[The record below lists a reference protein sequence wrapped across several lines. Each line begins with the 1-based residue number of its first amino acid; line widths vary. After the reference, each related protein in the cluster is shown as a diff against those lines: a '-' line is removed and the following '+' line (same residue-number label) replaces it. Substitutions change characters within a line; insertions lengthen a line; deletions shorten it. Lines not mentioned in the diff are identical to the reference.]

1 MSWFDGQTEKKKKIS
16 LYITKLVPVDKQDQL
31 QHTTCTSWFKCFVP
45 NLDPLLFTLSLICYT
60 LSVYLYPHLTVEI
73 PLFVFNGQDELPI
86 CSLYTLGQTGSLL
99 FLLLIYITQF
109 TYQKKRR
116 L

>member
-1 MSWFDGQTEKKKKIS
+1 MSWFDGQTEKKKIS

-31 QHTTCTSWFKCFVP
+31 QHTTFTSWFKCFVP

-109 TYQKKRR
+109 TYQKKKR